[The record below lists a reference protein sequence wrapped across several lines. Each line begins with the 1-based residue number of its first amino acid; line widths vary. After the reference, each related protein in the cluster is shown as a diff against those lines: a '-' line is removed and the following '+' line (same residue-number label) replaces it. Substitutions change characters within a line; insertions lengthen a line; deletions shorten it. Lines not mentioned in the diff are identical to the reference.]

1 MSYPELKMLIAGEW
15 VFGSTGKSEPV
26 ICPADGTEIG
36 QVPHA
41 SPADLDRA
49 LASSLDGF
57 NHWRAMTPLNRQI
70 ILEKAARL
78 LEDRFDVNSANLTRE
93 MGKPLAESKI
103 EMQVAIDLL
112 RWYGEEGKR
121 IYGRIIPSR
130 FPGMQHEA
138 RKVPVG
144 PALAFVAWNFPAT
157 NVMRKVAGALAAGCS
172 ITIKPSEE
180 TPATAIAIGAALV
193 DAGLPAGVLNIVF
206 GVPSDVSEHLLG
218 STIPRK
224 LSFTGSVPVGIHLQQ
239 LAAKNMI
246 RCTMELGGHS
256 PVMVFKDA
264 DIDAAA
270 QLCAMGKFR
279 NAGQVCISPTRFF
292 VDAAV
297 HDEFLAA
304 FKKHVEAVNLGNGLD
319 AGVSMGPL
327 VAERRIDIMD
337 GFVSDAVE
345 KGAELLVG
353 GGRIQSP
360 GSFYQPTL
368 LGNVPETAR
377 IMTEEPFGPIA
388 PTTSFH
394 SLDEVIERANSLP
407 FGLAAYAFTNSPKT
421 VRILKSEIE
430 TGMLAVNSLH
440 VHSVETPFG
449 GLKFSGYGYE
459 GGIEGLDAFLATK
472 YSSEIY
478 N

>member
-26 ICPADGTEIG
+26 ICPADGSEIG

-49 LASSLDGF
+49 LDSSRDGF
-57 NHWRAMTPLNRQI
+57 NHWRAMTPLSRQA

-78 LEDRFDVNSANLTRE
+78 LEDRFEVNSANLTRE

-121 IYGRIIPSR
+121 VYGRIIPSR

-264 DIDAAA
+264 DIEAAA

-304 FKKHVEAVNLGNGLD
+304 FKKHVEAVNPGNGLD

-337 GFVSDAVE
+337 GFVSDAVA
-345 KGAELLVG
+345 KGC
-353 GGRIQSP
+353 
-360 GSFYQPTL
+360 
-368 LGNVPETAR
+368 
-377 IMTEEPFGPIA
+377 
-388 PTTSFH
+388 
-394 SLDEVIERANSLP
+394 RAI
-407 FGLAAYAFTNSPKT
+407 GLAAAACKA
-421 VRILKSEIE
+421 R
-430 TGMLAVNSLH
+430 G
-440 VHSVETPFG
+440 HST
-449 GLKFSGYGYE
+449 SQR
-459 GGIEGLDAFLATK
+459 FLAMFLK
-472 YSSEIY
+472 PRAS
-478 N
+478 